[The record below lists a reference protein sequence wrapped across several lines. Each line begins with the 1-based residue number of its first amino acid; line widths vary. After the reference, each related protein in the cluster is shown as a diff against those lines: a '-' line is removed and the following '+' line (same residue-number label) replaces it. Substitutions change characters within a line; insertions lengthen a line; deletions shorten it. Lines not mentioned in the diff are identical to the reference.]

1 MLGREFKDAVFEQFA
16 RVGAAFGSPKR
27 VEIVDL
33 VAQGERSVESIA
45 QVTGMS
51 VANVS
56 QHLQVL
62 RAAGLLASRRDGL
75 HIRYRLADP
84 VVAEGYLA
92 LRALAENRRAEISQ
106 LVDAFFSDADGIE
119 PISIDELDRRVQ
131 IGDVLVIDVR
141 PRLEFEAGH
150 LPGAVSIPLEQL
162 SAHLAG
168 LDLEMPV
175 VAYCRGPYCVLSAQ
189 AVSQLRAHGID
200 ARRLTGGPLEW
211 DAAGLE
217 LATAP

>member
-1 MLGREFKDAVFEQFA
+1 M
-16 RVGAAFGSPKR
+16 
-27 VEIVDL
+27 
-33 VAQGERSVESIA
+33 
-45 QVTGMS
+45 
-51 VANVS
+51 
-56 QHLQVL
+56 
-62 RAAGLLASRRDGL
+62 
-75 HIRYRLADP
+75 
-84 VVAEGYLA
+84 
-92 LRALAENRRAEISQ
+92 
-106 LVDAFFSDADGIE
+106 VDAFFSAADGIE